1 MKEEILQI
9 QVLGKFTLQYGEAV
23 VSDEDDRSRKMW
35 TVLAYLIYHR
45 EKVIS
50 QQELV
55 DLCWGED
62 TRSSDPHNA
71 LKSVVHRIRSTL
83 DKLQDG
89 LGKDLLRRKSG
100 CYTWNTDIP
109 IRVDAEEFEALCHQA
124 EALEGEAQL
133 ETYQQALALYAND
146 LLPKLSS
153 ELWLV
158 PLVTYYHRLYLQ
170 ATETCLLLLERQDR
184 IQETILLARQAV
196 RIEPYQE
203 ALYAH
208 LIRALLKTGNQKGA
222 IAVYEEMSELFF
234 SNFGVMPSD
243 ALRALYREATRT
255 VNNHALSME
264 DLREQLKEEQVAGG
278 AMLCAYDFFRILY
291 HAQARMM
298 ARTGSAVH
306 LCLLSVAAK
315 DGSELPKR
323 SLDRAME
330 NLQEMIRQNLR
341 KGDVASQCSVSQ
353 YVILLPRANYENS
366 HMVANRLMTAFYRRY
381 PHSPARLRCVVQPLE
396 PAE

>member
-9 QVLGKFTLQYGEAV
+9 QVLGKFTLQYGQTT

-45 EKVIS
+45 EKAIS

-71 LKSVVHRIRSTL
+71 LKSVIHRIRSTL

-89 LGKDLLRRKSG
+89 LGKALLRRKSG

-109 IRVDAEEFEALCHQA
+109 LRVDAEEFEALCHQA
-124 EALEGEAQL
+124 EALEGEARL

-170 ATETCLLLLERQDR
+170 ATETCLLLLEQ
-184 IQETILLARQAV
+184 QERMQEAILLARQAV
-196 RIEPYQE
+196 RVEPYQE

-208 LIRALLKTGNQKGA
+208 LIRALLKIGNQKGA

-243 ALRALYREATRT
+243 ELRALYREATRT

-264 DLREQLKEEQVAGG
+264 DLREQLKEDQVTGG
-278 AMLCAYDFFRILY
+278 AMLCAYDFFKILY

-341 KGDVASQCSVSQ
+341 KGDIASQCSVSQ
-353 YVILLPRANYENS
+353 YAILLPRANYENS

>member
-124 EALEGEAQL
+124 EALEG
-133 ETYQQALALYAND
+133 
-146 LLPKLSS
+146 
-153 ELWLV
+153 
-158 PLVTYYHRLYLQ
+158 
-170 ATETCLLLLERQDR
+170 
-184 IQETILLARQAV
+184 
-196 RIEPYQE
+196 
-203 ALYAH
+203 
-208 LIRALLKTGNQKGA
+208 
-222 IAVYEEMSELFF
+222 
-234 SNFGVMPSD
+234 
-243 ALRALYREATRT
+243 
-255 VNNHALSME
+255 
-264 DLREQLKEEQVAGG
+264 
-278 AMLCAYDFFRILY
+278 
-291 HAQARMM
+291 
-298 ARTGSAVH
+298 
-306 LCLLSVAAK
+306 
-315 DGSELPKR
+315 
-323 SLDRAME
+323 
-330 NLQEMIRQNLR
+330 
-341 KGDVASQCSVSQ
+341 
-353 YVILLPRANYENS
+353 
-366 HMVANRLMTAFYRRY
+366 
-381 PHSPARLRCVVQPLE
+381 
-396 PAE
+396 